1 MKSRNNRQRLQDTLD
16 RRIRHSIEEWVALG
30 HHRDH
35 YDSLEAI
42 AGELNVSKEQL
53 SYFFSHQV
61 GKKFLTWRKS
71 LRIEDAKTLLL
82 TREDLSITQIGTLV
96 GIPDKSDFRR
106 QFYEITG
113 CYPYEWR
120 ASGGQF
126 MKAGKKR

>member
-1 MKSRNNRQRLQDTLD
+1 MKIRNNKQRMQDVLD
-16 RRIRHSIEEWVALG
+16 RRIRYSLDEWVSLG

-35 YDSLEAI
+35 YDSLDEI

-53 SYFFSHQV
+53 TYFFSHKV
-61 GKKFLTWRKS
+61 GKKFFSWRKCI
-71 LRIEDAKTLLL
+71 RIEDAKVLLL

-106 QFYEITG
+106 QFHEITG

-120 ASGGQF
+120 ASGGQSND
-126 MKAGKKR
+126 KVQ